1 MIVRLGLCSEER
13 THAAM
18 VSMGIAISRRT
29 ESCEG
34 VKPSEEM
41 SVMKSKAERVLVVE
55 SDDALR
61 GPIVAVLSDAGYEVS
76 TDNGEGMKAI
86 LAFDPDAIVLGA
98 DPPQLDCCDLLSQ
111 IKGSEHT
118 QFMRV
123 VMLSPGGPGE
133 RTRGLDL
140 GADDVLSLP
149 VDPYELLSRVRSQIR
164 SKHIADELRERLR
177 LAEENRNTNRQV
189 VAAVNEERRTLRVG
203 GLATIIVLIAAGLV
217 FLFSYHRT
225 QEQNTRVYA
234 AITRLQTGMLT
245 QQQLVERSRRA
256 SEDVGPS
263 LSPASDP
270 QKLQLQKK
278 SEELRSKISTGET
291 ENASVLRNQ
300 LSAVESRL
308 QKLETEG
315 KFAEAVIQSYE
326 PSICLIHVALAL
338 RDRTTGLR
346 LHYAEVTSNGEPKVD
361 ERNNPLLSLTGK
373 GPEVH
378 LNVFGTGFLASNKG
392 QILTNHHV
400 AEPWWQN
407 DELKEML
414 DQGLEPVITEM
425 TAYFPG
431 VPHGVDIK
439 TEKISSVADVAVVK
453 GNVSELGIKQ
463 IALADGRR
471 SAVSG
476 GPVVLLG
483 YPTALD
489 AILARASAETI
500 QSIATASKG
509 DPKQVMEELAR
520 RNLIR
525 PITTQGHIGSVLP
538 DKITFDAQTTSGG
551 SGGPL
556 FSNEGKVIGINFAM
570 VREFGG
576 SNFAI
581 PVGYGK
587 SLLKP

>member
-1 MIVRLGLCSEER
+1 
-13 THAAM
+13 
-18 VSMGIAISRRT
+18 MGIAISRRT
-29 ESCEG
+29 ESCED
-34 VKPSEEM
+34 VKPSKKV

-55 SDDALR
+55 SDDTLR

-86 LAFDPDAIVLGA
+86 LAFDPDAIVLGG

-140 GADDVLSLP
+140 GADDVLSQP
-149 VDPYELLSRVRSQIR
+149 VDPHELLSRVRSQIR

-217 FLFSYHRT
+217 FLFSYRRT

-256 SEDVGPS
+256 REDGGPS
-263 LSPASDP
+263 LSPFSDA

-278 SEELRSKISTGET
+278 SEELRSKISTGKT
-291 ENASVLRNQ
+291 EDASVLRNQ

-338 RDRTTGLR
+338 RDHTTGLR
-346 LHYAEVTSNGEPKVD
+346 LHYAEVTSNGEPKLD

-378 LNVFGTGFLASNKG
+378 LNVFGTGFLASNNG

-414 DQGLEPVITEM
+414 DQGLEPVIAEM

-431 VPHGVDIK
+431 VTHGIAIK
-439 TEKISSVADVAVVK
+439 TEKISSAADVAVVK
-453 GNVSELGIKQ
+453 ASVSELGIKQ
-463 IALADGRR
+463 VALADGRR
-471 SAVSG
+471 SLVSG

-489 AILARASAETI
+489 AILARAGEETL
-500 QSIATASKG
+500 QSIATATKG

-520 RNLIR
+520 RRLIR
-525 PITTQGHIGSVLP
+525 PITTQGHIGDVLP
-538 DKITFDAQTTSGG
+538 DKIVYDAQTTSGG

-556 FSNEGKVIGINFAM
+556 FNNEGKVIGINFAM

-581 PVGYGK
+581 PVGYGM

>member
-1 MIVRLGLCSEER
+1 MN
-13 THAAM
+13 
-18 VSMGIAISRRT
+18 
-29 ESCEG
+29 
-34 VKPSEEM
+34 
-41 SVMKSKAERVLVVE
+41 SKAAKLLVVE
-55 SDDALR
+55 SDNALR
-61 GPIVAVLSDAGYEVS
+61 EQIVAVLNDAGYEVS
-76 TDNGEGMKAI
+76 TDYREGIKAV
-86 LAFDPDAIVLGA
+86 LAFDPDAVIMGA
-98 DPPQLDCCDLLSQ
+98 NPPQLDCCDLLSE

-118 QFMRV
+118 RNIRV
-123 VMLSPGGPGE
+123 VMLSPGGSAE

-149 VDPYELLSRVRSQIR
+149 FESHELLSRVRSQLR
-164 SKHIADELRERLR
+164 NKSVADEFGKQLR
-177 LAEENRNTNRQV
+177 LAEENRNATQQV
-189 VAAVNEERRTLRVG
+189 VTAVNEERRTLRVG
-203 GLATIIVLIAAGLV
+203 GLVTAAVLVVAAVV
-217 FLFSYHRT
+217 FLFFYRRS

-245 QQQLVERSRRA
+245 EQQLMERSRRA
-256 SEDVGPS
+256 LESSERGPS
-263 LSPASDP
+263 LPSDP

-278 SEELRSKISTGET
+278 SEDLRSQIAARNPED
-291 ENASVLRNQ
+291 ASALQNQ
-300 LSAVESRL
+300 LTTVENRL

-315 KFAEAVIQSYE
+315 KVAQTIIQSYE
-326 PSICLIHVALAL
+326 PSVCLIHVVLAF
-338 RDRTTGLR
+338 RDHTTGLR
-346 LHYAEVTSNGEPKVD
+346 LHYAELTSSGQPASD
-361 ERNNPLLSLTGK
+361 EHNNPLLSLTGT

-378 LNVFGTGFLASNKG
+378 LDVFGTGFLASASG

-414 DQGLEPVITEM
+414 DQGLEPVVAEM

-431 VPHGVDIK
+431 VPHGIAIN
-439 TEKISSVADVAVVK
+439 TEKISSSADVAVVK
-453 GNVSELGIKQ
+453 GNVAELGIRQ
-463 IALADGRR
+463 IALADGRH

-476 GPVVLLG
+476 GPIVLLG

-489 AILARASAETI
+489 AILARAGAETL
-500 QSIATASKG
+500 QSIATVSKG
-509 DPKQVMEELAR
+509 DTKQVVEELAR
-520 RNLIR
+520 RHLIR
-525 PITTQGHIGSVLP
+525 PTTTQGHIGDVLP
-538 DKITFDAQTTSGG
+538 DKIVYDAQTTSGG

-556 FSNEGKVIGINFAM
+556 FNDEGKVIGINFAM

>member
-1 MIVRLGLCSEER
+1 MNDKTGKL
-13 THAAM
+13 
-18 VSMGIAISRRT
+18 
-29 ESCEG
+29 
-34 VKPSEEM
+34 
-41 SVMKSKAERVLVVE
+41 LVVE
-55 SDDALR
+55 SDNALR
-61 GPIVAVLSDAGYEVS
+61 DHIVAVLSDAGYEVS
-76 TDNGEGMKAI
+76 TDCREGMKSV
-86 LAFDPDAIVLGA
+86 LAFDPEAVVLGA
-98 DPPQLDCCDLLSQ
+98 DPPQLDCCDLLSE

-118 QFMRV
+118 RNIRV
-123 VMLSPGGPGE
+123 VMLAPGGSGE

-149 VDPYELLSRVRSQIR
+149 FDPHELLSRVRSQLR
-164 SKHIADELRERLR
+164 YKHIVDESRDRLSIADE
-177 LAEENRNTNRQV
+177 NRKATQQV
-189 VAAVNEERRTLRVG
+189 VAAVNEERRSLRVG
-203 GLATIIVLIAAGLV
+203 GLATMAVLILAGLV
-217 FLFSYHRT
+217 FFFFYRRT

-234 AITRLQTGMLT
+234 AITRLQTGVLR
-245 QQQLVERSRRA
+245 QQKLMERSRRLEGE
-256 SEDVGPS
+256 SGTS
-263 LSPASDP
+263 LASDP

-278 SEELRSKISTGET
+278 SEDLRSQIAVSRAEDAST
-291 ENASVLRNQ
+291 LQKQ
-300 LSAVESRL
+300 LSAVQSRI
-308 QKLETEG
+308 QKLEAEG
-315 KFAEAVIQSYE
+315 KVAQTIIQSYE
-326 PSICLIHVALAL
+326 PSVCLIHVVLAF

-346 LHYAEVTSNGEPKVD
+346 LHYAGMTSSGEPTVD
-361 ERNNPLLSLTGK
+361 EHNNPLLSLSGS

-378 LNVFGTGFLASNKG
+378 LDVFGTGFLASASG

-414 DQGLEPVITEM
+414 DHGLAPVIAEM

-431 VPHGVDIK
+431 VARGIAIS
-439 TEKISSVADVAVVK
+439 TEKISSAADVAVLK
-453 GNVSELGIKQ
+453 GNIAELGIKQ
-463 IALADGRR
+463 IALAEGHR
-471 SAVSG
+471 STVSG
-476 GPVVLLG
+476 SPVVLLG

-489 AILARASAETI
+489 AILARAGAETL

-520 RNLIR
+520 RKLIR
-525 PITTQGHIGSVLP
+525 PITTQGHIGDVLP
-538 DKITFDAQTTSGG
+538 DKIVYDAQTTSGG

-556 FSNEGKVIGINFAM
+556 FNNEGKVIGINFAM

>member
-1 MIVRLGLCSEER
+1 
-13 THAAM
+13 
-18 VSMGIAISRRT
+18 
-29 ESCEG
+29 
-34 VKPSEEM
+34 
-41 SVMKSKAERVLVVE
+41 
-55 SDDALR
+55 
-61 GPIVAVLSDAGYEVS
+61 
-76 TDNGEGMKAI
+76 
-86 LAFDPDAIVLGA
+86 
-98 DPPQLDCCDLLSQ
+98 
-111 IKGSEHT
+111 
-118 QFMRV
+118 
-123 VMLSPGGPGE
+123 MLSPGGSGE

-140 GADDVLSLP
+140 GADDVMSLP
-149 VDPYELLSRVRSQIR
+149 FDSHELLSRVRSQLR
-164 SKHIADELRERLR
+164 NKSIADEFRERLR
-177 LAEENRNTNRQV
+177 LAEENRNATQQV
-189 VAAVNEERRTLRVG
+189 VTAVNAERRTLRFG
-203 GLATIIVLIAAGLV
+203 GLASAAVLIVAGLV
-217 FLFSYHRT
+217 FFFFYRRT

-234 AITRLQTGMLT
+234 AITRLQTGVLT
-245 QQQLVERSRRA
+245 QQQLMERSRRA
-256 SEDVGPS
+256 LEDGERGPS
-263 LSPASDP
+263 LASDP
-270 QKLQLQKK
+270 QRLQLQTK
-278 SEELRSKISTGET
+278 SEDLRSQIAISKT
-291 ENASVLRNQ
+291 ENASALQNQ
-300 LSAVESRL
+300 LAAVENRL

-315 KFAEAVIQSYE
+315 KVAQTIIQSYE
-326 PSICLIHVALAL
+326 PSVCLIHVVLAF
-338 RDRTTGLR
+338 REHTTGLR
-346 LHYAEVTSNGEPKVD
+346 LHYAGVTSSGEPTTD
-361 ERNNPLLSLTGK
+361 EHNNPLLSLTGN

-378 LNVFGTGFLASNKG
+378 LDVFGTGFLASASG

-407 DELKEML
+407 DDLKEML
-414 DQGLEPVITEM
+414 DQGLEPVVAEM

-431 VPHGVDIK
+431 VAHGIAIN
-439 TEKISSVADVAVVK
+439 TEKISSAADVAVVK

-463 IALADGRR
+463 IALADGR

-489 AILARASAETI
+489 AILARAGAETL

-525 PITTQGHIGSVLP
+525 PVTTQGHIGDVLP
-538 DKITFDAQTTSGG
+538 DKIVYDAQTTSGG

-556 FSNEGKVIGINFAM
+556 FNNEGKVIGINFAM

>member
-1 MIVRLGLCSEER
+1 M
-13 THAAM
+13 
-18 VSMGIAISRRT
+18 
-29 ESCEG
+29 
-34 VKPSEEM
+34 EM
-41 SVMKSKAERVLVVE
+41 SQTQWVLQSSAEVNPATIWDYPKIRDAMDYNAGKLLVVE

-61 GPIVAVLSDAGYEVS
+61 EHIVAVLSDAGYEVS
-76 TDNGEGMKAI
+76 TDYREGMKAV
-86 LAFDPDAIVLGA
+86 LAFDPDAVVLGA
-98 DPPQLDCCDLLSQ
+98 DPPQLDCCDLLSE
-111 IKGSEHT
+111 IKGSET
-118 QFMRV
+118 TRNISV
-123 VMLSPGGPGE
+123 VMLSPGGPAE

-149 VDPYELLSRVRSQIR
+149 FDSHELLSRVRSQLR
-164 SKHIADELRERLR
+164 TKHIADEFRERLR
-177 LAEENRNTNRQV
+177 LGEDNRTATQQV
-189 VAAVNEERRTLRVG
+189 VTAVNEERRWLRVG
-203 GLATIIVLIAAGLV
+203 GLATVAVLVVAGLV
-217 FLFSYHRT
+217 FFFFYRRA
-225 QEQNTRVYA
+225 QEQNSRVYA
-234 AITRLQTGMLT
+234 AITRLQTGVLT
-245 QQQLVERSRRA
+245 QQQLMERSRRA
-256 SEDVGPS
+256 LQDVERGP
-263 LSPASDP
+263 SPASDP

-278 SEELRSKISTGET
+278 SEDLKSQIAISKT
-291 ENASVLRNQ
+291 ENASALQNQ
-300 LSAVESRL
+300 LTAVEGRL

-315 KFAEAVIQSYE
+315 QVAQTIIQSYE
-326 PSICLIHVALAL
+326 PSVCLIHVVLGF
-338 RDRTTGLR
+338 RDHTTGSRLR
-346 LHYAEVTSNGEPKVD
+346 YAGVTSNGVPTTD
-361 ERNNPLLSLTGK
+361 EHNNPLVSLTGT

-378 LNVFGTGFLASNKG
+378 LDVFGTGFLASPSG

-407 DELKEML
+407 DDLKEML
-414 DQGLEPVITEM
+414 DQGLEPEVAEM

-431 VPHGVDIK
+431 VRHGIAIK
-439 TEKISSVADVAVVK
+439 TEKISPAADVAVVT

-463 IALADGRR
+463 IALADGYR

-489 AILARASAETI
+489 AILARAGTETL

-525 PITTQGHIGSVLP
+525 PIATQGHIGDVLL
-538 DKITFDAQTTSGG
+538 DKIVYDAQTTSGG

-556 FSNEGKVIGINFAM
+556 FNNEGKVIGINFAM

-581 PVGYGK
+581 PVGFGK
-587 SLLKP
+587 SLLKL